1 MRKICLATGNANK
14 IKEIRLLL
22 EPDFFVCGLADLN
35 HVAELQEDHDTLE
48 ANAIQKAE
56 FVFNTYGIP
65 CIADDSGLEVDALGG
80 LPGVQS
86 AFFAGPQK
94 NPADNITLLMKK
106 MEGKEQRSARFR
118 TVLALAGF
126 GQTRTFDGVVEGTIG
141 VRQTGTGGF
150 GYDPVFI
157 PTGFS
162 KTFAEMT
169 PEEKNAISHR
179 GLALKKVLTFLKEIS
194 GSDERNF

>member
-35 HVAELQEDHDTLE
+35 HFAELEEDHDTLE

-56 FVFNTYGIP
+56 FVFSAYGMP

-94 NPADNITLLMKK
+94 NPADNINLLMKK

-126 GQTRTFDGVVEGTIG
+126 GQTQTFEGVVEGAIG
-141 VRQTGTGGF
+141 FRQVGSGGF

-157 PTGFS
+157 PKGFS

-169 PEEKNAISHR
+169 ADEKNAISHR
-179 GLALKKVLTFLKEIS
+179 GVALKKVITFLKEIS
-194 GSDERNF
+194 GSDGRNF